1 MTKTVVITGAT
12 GKLGAAVARY
22 LAPLG
27 WNLVLTSRDAARCE
41 PLAQEL
47 RTEGATVHSVAL
59 DLLDEDSTE
68 TLAARIADKG
78 IAVTHVVSN
87 ARSLDTLK
95 LDEAGLAPARG
106 FLDEFA
112 IDVVAPY
119 RMLMAFVR
127 DPRHDLRG
135 VVTVGS
141 QYGEVAPNP
150 ALYDGDLSRSPVQYG
165 VAKAALHHM
174 TRELSV
180 RLAPGVRV
188 NCVAYGGFVGRTDTA
203 FQDRYARLAP
213 LGRMLTE
220 ADAGGPVAFLL
231 DDAAA
236 AAVTGHV
243 LVADGG
249 WSVW

>member
-12 GKLGAAVARY
+12 GTLGSAIARY
-22 LAPLG
+22 LAPAG

-47 RTEGATVHSVAL
+47 RDRGVSVAFVAL
-59 DLLDEDSTE
+59 DLLDENSVE
-68 TLAARIADKG
+68 TLAARIADMG
-78 IAVTHVVSN
+78 LSVTHVVSN
-87 ARSLDTLK
+87 ARSLETLAVGS
-95 LDEAGLAPARG
+95 DGLAQTEPFAK
-106 FLDEFA
+106 EFA

-119 RMLMAFVR
+119 RMLMRFAR
-127 DPRHDLRG
+127 DARHDLRG
-135 VVTVGS
+135 VVTIGS

-174 TRELSV
+174 TRELAV
-180 RLAPGVRV
+180 RLAPKVRV
-188 NCVAYGGFVGRTDTA
+188 NCVAFGGFVGRTDEA

-236 AAVTGHV
+236 SAVTGHV

>member
-1 MTKTVVITGAT
+1 MTKTVLITGAT
-12 GKLGAAVARY
+12 GKLGGAIARH

-27 WNLVLTSRDAARCE
+27 WNFVLTSRESARCE
-41 PLAQEL
+41 PLARGL
-47 RTEGATVHSVAL
+47 RSQGATVLTEAL
-59 DLLDEDSTE
+59 DLQDEDGTE
-68 TLAARIADKG
+68 ALAARIASKG
-78 IAVTHVVSN
+78 VTVTHLVSN

-95 LDEAGLAPARG
+95 LDEDGLAPAKH
-106 FLDEFA
+106 FLDEFY

-119 RMLMAFVR
+119 RMLMGFVR
-127 DPRHDLRG
+127 DPRHKLHG
-135 VVTVGS
+135 VVTIGS

-150 ALYDGDLSRSPVQYG
+150 ALYGGDLRSSPVQYG

-180 RLAPGVRV
+180 RLAPDVRV
-188 NCVAYGGFVGRTDTA
+188 NCVAFGGFVGRTDQA
-203 FQDRYARLAP
+203 FQDRYARLTP
-213 LGRMLTE
+213 LGRMLTD
-220 ADAGGPVAFLL
+220 ADVGGPVAFLL